1 MSIID
6 YDQDGLADNVD
17 PNPKVFTYTAQN
29 KGKRMKDGKQIVD
42 NPATSYGTAEYNAA
56 QGIQPLKFLD
66 IIGID
71 PVDAKNWFSFA
82 DTNAQYKGAYN
93 TFKANVGRLGLPTD
107 KKTLQAVWNRAV
119 DWTQTKGTNN
129 GDPFNYLE
137 SLNPEDFRKE
147 STGPKYGTQAVKDI
161 RTTEYSGSSAAQQI
175 SDEMERRLGRRA
187 TQSEIDAYTKGVNKM
202 SQKEPSVYEGSTT
215 TAAPKGKNTLGSTVS
230 TGKQTT
236 GFDPTMFAR
245 NFAMSQPDYAES
257 FAANTFLGL
266 VEKLLKDPN
275 AIGEVVS
282 DGR

>member
-1 MSIID
+1 MIND
-6 YDQDGLADNVD
+6 FDQDGIEDKLDAT
-17 PNPKVFTYTAQN
+17 PKKFTYTSKNQ
-29 KGKRMKDGKQIVD
+29 GKRMINGKQVTD
-42 NPATSYGTAEYNAA
+42 NYSGYGSAEYNAN
-56 QGIQPLKFLD
+56 QGILPLEFLD
-66 IIGID
+66 IVGID
-71 PVDAKNWFSFA
+71 PVDAKQWFSFA
-82 DTNAQYKGAYN
+82 DTNPQYKNAYN
-93 TFKANVGRLGLPTD
+93 TFKSNVGRLGLKTD
-107 KKTLQAVWNRAV
+107 KKTLQTIWNRAV

-137 SLNPEDFRKE
+137 YLNPEDFRGTA
-147 STGPKYGTQAVKDI
+147 TGPKYGTQGVKDI

-187 TQSEIDAYTKGVNKM
+187 TQAEIDAYTKSVNKM
-202 SQKEPSVYEGSTT
+202 SQKEPSIYEGTTT

-257 FAANTFLGL
+257 FASHTFLGL

>member
-1 MSIID
+1 MAD
-6 YDQDGLADNVD
+6 FDQDGLEDKID
-17 PNPKVFTYTAQN
+17 PNPKVFTWTAQN

-42 NPATSYGTAEYNAA
+42 NPATSYGTAEYNAN
-56 QGIQPLKFLD
+56 QGILPVKFLD
-66 IIGID
+66 ITSID
-71 PVDAKNWFSFA
+71 PTDAKQWFKFASTNPKYKKNYESF
-82 DTNAQYKGAYN
+82 KG
-93 TFKANVGRLGLPTD
+93 NVARLGLPTD
-107 KKTLQAVWNRAV
+107 KKTLQSIWNDAV
-119 DWTQTKGTNN
+119 DWTQTTGTNN
-129 GDPFNYLE
+129 GDPFSYLE
-137 SLNPEDFRKE
+137 SLDPSNYRGSD
-147 STGPKYGTQAVKDI
+147 TGPKYGTQAVKDI
-161 RTTEYSGSSAAQQI
+161 RTTEFSGSTAAQQI
-175 SDEMERRLGRRA
+175 SDEFERRLGRRA

-202 SQKEPSVYEGSTT
+202 SQKEPSVYEGTTT

>member
-1 MSIID
+1 MND
-6 YDQDGLADNVD
+6 YDQDGIPDGVD
-17 PNPKVFTYTAQN
+17 KRPTIFDKTPQNGGNRVVAGQQVPTYS
-29 KGKRMKDGKQIVD
+29 
-42 NPATSYGTAEYNAA
+42 SYNTPEYNAN
-56 QGIQPLKFLD
+56 QGILQIEFLD
-66 IIGID
+66 IRGID
-71 PVDAKNWFSFA
+71 PTDAKQWFKFA
-82 DTNAQYKGAYN
+82 SGNPAYKSAYN
-93 TFKANVGRLGLPTD
+93 SFKNNVARLGLPTD
-107 KKTLQAVWNRAV
+107 KKTLQSIWNDAV
-119 DWTQTKGTNN
+119 DWTQTTGTNN

-137 SLNPEDFRKE
+137 SLDPGNYTGSDK
-147 STGPKYGTQAVKDI
+147 GPKYGTQAVKDI
-161 RTTEYSGSSAAQQI
+161 RTTEYSGSAAAQQI

-202 SQKEPSVYEGSTT
+202 SKKEPSIYEGTTT

-257 FAANTFLGL
+257 FASHTFLGL
-266 VEKLLKDPN
+266 IEKLLKDPN